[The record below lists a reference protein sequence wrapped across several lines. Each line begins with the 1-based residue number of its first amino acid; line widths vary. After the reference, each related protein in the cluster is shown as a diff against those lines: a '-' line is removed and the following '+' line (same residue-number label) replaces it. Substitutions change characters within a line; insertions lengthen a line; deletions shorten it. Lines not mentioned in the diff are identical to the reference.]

1 MAKPFRGFS
10 NRPQP
15 PVVNFKDSP
24 FAAHL
29 LMLNNN
35 WDNMVLSFSESIEKN
50 REFNPFDLL
59 SIESCAESIDPRS
72 SFYQITGG
80 RGDFDKLK
88 TVLKVETV
96 FALMRSYESNKKAM
110 GFEIAQL
117 NKVSEIVNTVV
128 RLKGVTPR
136 QFWDMVIHAE
146 GDFGIDQII
155 DYLLKGE
162 EVSFWAP

>member
-10 NRPQP
+10 NRPQTH
-15 PVVNFKDSP
+15 VVNFKDSP

-35 WDNMVLSFSESIEKN
+35 WDNMALSFSESVEQNK
-50 REFNPFDLL
+50 EFNPFDLL
-59 SIESCAESIDPRS
+59 SMKSCAESIDLRS

-80 RGDFDKLK
+80 RGDLDKLK
-88 TVLKVETV
+88 TVLKVETI

-162 EVSFWAP
+162 EVSLWAP

>member
-10 NRPQP
+10 NRPQTH
-15 PVVNFKDSP
+15 VVNFKDSP

-35 WDNMVLSFSESIEKN
+35 WDNMALSFSESVEQNK
-50 REFNPFDLL
+50 EFNPFDLL
-59 SIESCAESIDPRS
+59 SMKSCAESIDLRS

-80 RGDFDKLK
+80 RGDLDKLK
-88 TVLKVETV
+88 TVLKVETI

-110 GFEIAQL
+110 GFEISQL

-162 EVSFWAP
+162 EVSLWAP